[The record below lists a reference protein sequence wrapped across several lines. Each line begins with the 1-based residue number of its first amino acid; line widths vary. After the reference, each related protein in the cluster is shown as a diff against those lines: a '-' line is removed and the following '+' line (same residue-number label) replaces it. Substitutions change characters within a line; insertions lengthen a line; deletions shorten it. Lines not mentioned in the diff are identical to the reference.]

1 MTGKKSLGEQNYDQF
16 ADRYAEMAE
25 TKPHNADYNFPAVI
39 SLLANMAGVT
49 VLDAGCGPGF
59 FTQWL
64 LEQGARVTAF
74 DVTHRM
80 VEIAQERVGH
90 RATVIRHDLHD
101 RLDFAANEAFDWV
114 ICSLVLDYIEDWS
127 PVLAEFAR
135 VLKRKGKLVFSAGH
149 PFGDYLWLKYRHNH
163 QVSYFDTEEFSAP
176 WKGFGEPW
184 PVIRS
189 FRRPLNQILNPVIAS
204 GLVIDYL
211 LEPLPTQAYKDK
223 DPAGYEKLHQ
233 EPGFICIR
241 AVKP

>member
-1 MTGKKSLGEQNYDQF
+1 MTTEKSLGEQNYNQF

-39 SLLANMAGVT
+39 SLLDNMAGAA

-64 LEQGARVTAF
+64 LEQGAQVTAF
-74 DVTHRM
+74 DVTPRM
-80 VEIAQERVGH
+80 VEITQEKVGN
-90 RATVIRHDLHD
+90 RATVLRHDLHEP
-101 RLDFAANEAFDWV
+101 LDFAADESFDWV
-114 ICSLVLDYIEDWS
+114 ICPLVLDYIEDWS

-135 VLKRKGKLVFSAGH
+135 VLKRKGILVFSIGH
-149 PFGDYLWLKYRHNH
+149 PFGDYLWLKYRRNH
-163 QVSYFDTEEFSAP
+163 EVSYFDREEMATP

-184 PVIRS
+184 PVIRF
-189 FRRPLNQILNPVIAS
+189 FRRPLNQILNPVIEA
-204 GLVIDYL
+204 GLVLDYI
-211 LEPLPTQAYKDK
+211 LEPLPTQSYKDK
-223 DPAGYEKLHQ
+223 DPEGYEKLHQ